1 MKVLKKSLAAVIA
14 VLMIS
19 TFFAF
24 GTSAT
29 SGTRYGG
36 LDYSSVFNAQYY
48 ANKYGDLRAAFGN
61 NSAALFRHF
70 INNGM
75 NEGRQA
81 SEDFDFWYYYNNNWD
96 LRNAFGNNKG
106 AYYRHYITN
115 GAREGRVAAP
125 AYIYNGVDYS
135 KVYNYEYY
143 RNKYWDLNAAFGN
156 NVRAY
161 IAHFVSNGMNEG
173 RQASEDFDFWYYYND
188 NWDLRNAFGN
198 NKTAYYMHYITN
210 GAREGR
216 VAAPAYI
223 YNGVDY
229 GKVYNYEY
237 YRNKYGDLNAAFGN
251 NVRAYIAHFVNNGM
265 NEGRQASENF
275 RYDVYANRYGDLR
288 AAFGTNKRAYYMH
301 YITNGAREGRF
312 GGTGTVFEGV
322 DYSRVYNYDY
332 YISNNP
338 DVVAAFGT
346 DPYYAIRHFVLW
358 GMREGRRGSR
368 NFDVDFYRNADRN
381 KDLVEA
387 FGDKTEEYYM
397 HYINW
402 GYDEGRPASGNLTGI
417 DVSRHNG
424 EVNWDAVKNAGIQFA
439 MIRVGYGDDLSNQD
453 DIQAVRNM
461 QECERLGIPYGV
473 YLYSYATNTDGAV
486 ESAVSEANHVKRM
499 IAGHNPQLGIWY
511 DMEDDCQDKLSN
523 EQLADIAVRFL
534 EEMRPCGYDLGI
546 YASLNFWNTRLNSA
560 RLDGYK
566 RWVAQWAD
574 ECTYNGTYHFW
585 QYTSKGIVDGI
596 EGNVDMDIWYK

>member
-1 MKVLKKSLAAVIA
+1 MKTMKTLKTLKKCLAAFIA
-14 VLMIS
+14 VLIFS

-24 GTSAT
+24 GASAS
-29 SGTRYGG
+29 SGTHYGG
-36 LDYSSVFNAQYY
+36 LDYTSVFDAQYY

-61 NSAALFRHF
+61 NSSALFRHF

-81 SEDFDFWYYYNNNWD
+81 SE
-96 LRNAFGNNKG
+96 
-106 AYYRHYITN
+106 
-115 GAREGRVAAP
+115 E
-125 AYIYNGVDYS
+125 
-135 KVYNYEYY
+135 
-143 RNKYWDLNAAFGN
+143 
-156 NVRAY
+156 
-161 IAHFVSNGMNEG
+161 
-173 RQASEDFDFWYYYND
+173 FDFWYYYND

-198 NKTAYYMHYITN
+198 NKSAYYRHYITN

-216 VAAPAYI
+216 VAAPPV
-223 YNGVDY
+223 YNGIDY
-229 GKVYNYEY
+229 SKVYNYEY
-237 YRNKYGDLNAAFGN
+237 YRAKYGDLNAAFGN

-265 NEGRQASENF
+265 NEGRQAIDDFE
-275 RYDVYANRYGDLR
+275 YDVYANRYGDLR
-288 AAFGTNKRAYYMH
+288 AAFGANKRAYYIH

-338 DVVAAFGT
+338 DVVAVFGT
-346 DPYYAIRHFVLW
+346 DPYYAIRHFVIY
-358 GMREGRRGSR
+358 GMHEGRRGSR
-368 NFDVDFYRNADRN
+368 NFDVNYYRKAARN
-381 KDLVEA
+381 EDLVTA
-387 FGDKTEEYYM
+387 FGDNTEKYYM
-397 HYINW
+397 HYIEW
-402 GYDEGRPASGNLTGI
+402 GYDEGRPASDKLLGI
-417 DVSRHNG
+417 DVSKHNG
-424 EVNWDAVKNAGIQFA
+424 EVNWDAVKNTGIQFA

-453 DIQAVRNM
+453 DTQAVRNM

-473 YLYSYATNTDGAV
+473 YLYSYAMNTDGAA

-499 IAGHNPQLGIWY
+499 IAGHNPELGIWY
-511 DMEDDCQDKLSN
+511 DIEDDCQNSLSN

-546 YASLNFWNTRLNSA
+546 YANLNFWNSRLNSE

-596 EGNVDMDIWYK
+596 AGNVDMDIWYK